1 MLFLTHPV
9 VLMLQQLNFL
19 FDLFRAHS
27 VWKGFVEI
35 SLFFNLQI
43 FFLGEKKKEANSKGG
58 QVPTVYS

>member
-9 VLMLQQLNFL
+9 VLMLQQLNSL
-19 FDLFRAHS
+19 FVLFHAHS

-35 SLFFNLQI
+35 SPFFNLQI
-43 FFLGEKKKEANSKGG
+43 FFWGKKEANSKGG